1 MATTTEPFCNNVDL
15 SVAVHSSMTN
25 DPIKNVTASVIL
37 TKDESQQT
45 VAEGAIT
52 DENENLKIPIT
63 QNGHYD
69 YVVKVEGNGC
79 VAARESMLF
88 DIAKCRDCVPTML
101 VPLSPLLPAGALRLT
116 MIWGEKPLDLAV
128 YAQKKNRN
136 TEAILYLQK

>member
-25 DPIKNVTASVIL
+25 DTIKNVTASVIL

-45 VAEGAIT
+45 AAKGAIT

-69 YVVKVEGNGC
+69 NVVKVEGNGC
-79 VAARESMLF
+79 VAARRVY
-88 DIAKCRDCVPTML
+88 I
-101 VPLSPLLPAGALRLT
+101 SPLILLSAEIVSLPC
-116 MIWGEKPLDLAV
+116 
-128 YAQKKNRN
+128 
-136 TEAILYLQK
+136 